1 MTRAAWHGGIP
12 SVGSPHSYANS
23 SFRGEGYQYAVVSSK
38 NLGQTRVPPTLHH
51 KGEFAYESLLRHALW
66 TLGAAWRVALKCLA
80 ALLTKRDK
88 SVCEKMICELV

>member
-1 MTRAAWHGGIP
+1 MASQKVAQTRAIP
-12 SVGSPHSYANS
+12 P
-23 SFRGEGYQYAVVSSK
+23 
-38 NLGQTRVPPTLHH
+38 LMH
-51 KGEFAYESLLRHALW
+51 KAQFAYESLLRHALW